1 MSDVHT
7 FWFLITYWIC
17 RGFSLTNHTP
27 ITNKTR
33 PQHWVPIVPKFGSQL
48 IFVDIDSMTSV
59 WMHVDRKF
67 DIGGSN
73 LNCTCFIVHNMIDK
87 NDIYLTQV
95 VSVVENIFRPTF
107 WAFWTH
113 PAFTSRSLF
122 PWLGLWTDFFQI
134 IAINRYFFHQK
145 SLFCLKG
152 FFFWKFSIVKNIF
165 LQWKMFLKNSSIS
178 SCIAS

>member
-1 MSDVHT
+1 MSTYSGFNYILDLQRFLPHQPYPNNKQDTTPTLGSHSSKV
-7 FWFLITYWIC
+7 WFSAYIC
-17 RGFSLTNHTP
+17 W
-27 ITNKTR
+27 
-33 PQHWVPIVPKFGSQL
+33 HWL
-48 IFVDIDSMTSV
+48 NMTSV

-152 FFFWKFSIVKNIF
+152 FFFWKFSIVNNIF

-178 SCIAS
+178 SCFAS